1 MDRRTAW
8 ATVTAVLVALF
19 AAAHP
24 NLDPDMWW
32 HLAVGD
38 EIVRRRSVHFPDPFS
53 FTHPAVWVNAQWLS
67 ELFFAALH
75 RWVGVMGLE
84 FLAVLLK
91 TATFLPV
98 FSAMDAPPL
107 TRIWVTLLFAL
118 GAFPTMGGVRPQL
131 FSYLLIAALACWL
144 YRCRQ
149 QTEGT
154 QDAERRMDASQPS
167 PSPDLSPRFPFP
179 FWLPCLFALWANL
192 HSFYPIAFALLLLAV
207 FADAWNEW
215 KGWQPAL
222 GRHWRRQM
230 LMALALCLVAINL
243 TPFGWHSVKQ
253 VIVNIAQSSQ
263 LPIEEWK
270 PATAMRHPA
279 VYLWAGLLLLWVAM
293 VAWSPKRMDA
303 LEFLWG
309 AFLTVNALS
318 GVRMIALWC
327 LLMAPFVARHI
338 ASLLPASSNASPRW
352 LPNTVAAMSVVLALA
367 ILVGKFSPSAFV
379 REERKTYPHDAIA
392 WMNRHA
398 VKGNCLTRYDWGGY
412 VAWKTEGRLKVFV
425 DGRADFYPL
434 KVMRD
439 FMAAYSGS
447 ARWRKVLEVYGV
459 TLVLAPPDAPIVNLL
474 QLVPDEWQT
483 IYRDR
488 RTVLLVRQKSK
499 RPVKLI
505 GGGR

>member
-1 MDRRTAW
+1 MDRRTALI
-8 ATVTAVLVALF
+8 TVTAVLVALF

-53 FTHPAVWVNAQWLS
+53 FTHPALWVNAQWFS
-67 ELFFAALH
+67 ELFFATLH

-91 TATFLPV
+91 AAAFLVV
-98 FSAMDAPPL
+98 FSTMDAPPL
-107 TRIWVTLLFAL
+107 TCVWVTLLFAL

-131 FSYLLIAALACWL
+131 FSYLLIAALASWL
-144 YRCRQ
+144 YRRRQ
-149 QTEGT
+149 QV
-154 QDAERRMDASQPS
+154 ASLQS
-167 PSPDLSPRFPFP
+167 PAHLSSPHCPFP

-215 KGWQPAL
+215 KGWRPAL
-222 GRHWRRQM
+222 GRNWRRQM
-230 LMALALCLVAINL
+230 LMALALCLVAVNL

-253 VIVNIAQSSQ
+253 ILVNIAQSSQ

-270 PATAMRHPA
+270 PATAMRHPV

-293 VAWSPKRMDA
+293 GAWSPKRMDA

-367 ILVGKFSPSAFV
+367 ILVGKFSPNAFM

-447 ARWRKVLEVYGV
+447 ARWRKVLEGYGV

-488 RTVLLVRQKSK
+488 RTVLLVRRRAKQ
-499 RPVKLI
+499 PVKLI
-505 GGGR
+505 GGGQ